1 MSVYNK
7 NHYCRHDLK
16 EVFSERE
23 QLILKVIGKK
33 QNMTIDLITKE
44 VFADTKV
51 SAVIDPQ
58 ITIGN
63 SIRRIIRKCEVFK
76 IHWTLKKNK
85 IDGRMIITKEFV
97 K

>member
-1 MSVYNK
+1 MGWNK
-7 NHYCRHDLK
+7 MDLT

-33 QNMTIDLITKE
+33 QNMTIKDITKE
-44 VFADTKV
+44 VLGKESEIFDAE
-51 SAVIDPQ
+51 

-63 SIRRIIRKCEVFK
+63 SIRRIIKKCEVFK
-76 IHWTLKKNK
+76 IHWTLTKHK
-85 IDGRMIITKEFV
+85 IDGRMIIMKEFI